1 MIAKTRIAP
10 TPSGFLH
17 IGNACNFLLI
27 YCFAKI
33 NNAKI
38 LLRIDDIDYLRCKD
52 EYLNDIFE
60 IIDWLG
66 IAIDEGPSDIND
78 FKNNWSQQLRFVNY
92 NESFQQIFSKC
103 NNISQCSCTRKMKR
117 NRICNCNSTNLSQ
130 SYNQVFKTNETIHV
144 KLNNM
149 YGDPYFYDI
158 KLMNGLVLL
167 NKKYIPSYQI
177 CSLHDDIKFG
187 ITHIIRGKDL
197 LPSSAIQLYLSQYLN
212 ENNFNKIQW
221 FHHELIIG
229 ENNKKISKSLGD
241 MAMKSL
247 IQQGFTISELIKTV
261 SQLLQLEQLKHFS
274 KEELIDKM
282 YEKR

>member
-17 IGNACNFLLI
+17 LGNACNFVII
-27 YCFAKI
+27 YCFAKM

-38 LLRIDDIDYLRCKD
+38 LLRIDDFDHLRCKD

-60 IIDWLG
+60 IIHWLDVN
-66 IAIDEGPSDIND
+66 IDEGPSDIND
-78 FKNNWSQQLRFVNY
+78 FKKNWSQQIRFVNY
-92 NESFQQIFSKC
+92 KETFQKILSKC

-117 NRICNCNSTNLSQ
+117 NSACNCNSSNLNQ
-130 SYNQVFKTNETIHV
+130 SFNQIFKTNESIYM
-144 KLNNM
+144 KLNSMSGN
-149 YGDPYFYDI
+149 DEFYDI
-158 KLMNGLVLL
+158 KLMNGIVLL
-167 NKKYIPSYQI
+167 DKNNLPSYQI

-197 LPSSAIQLYLSQYLN
+197 LPSSAIQLYLSQYLH
-212 ENNFNKIQW
+212 ENNFNNIQW

-241 MAMKSL
+241 LAMKSL
-247 IQQGFTISELIKTV
+247 IYQGFKLSELIKTV
-261 SQLLQLEQLKHFS
+261 SELLQLKQLKYFS

-282 YEKR
+282 YEKF